1 MNLFWTILLMLAALA
16 ASIGTLFMAGMRYK
30 WPFVL
35 DGVRR
40 MNRRFLN
47 PRQMRTAGTPD
58 AYAGIIGH
66 VGRTSG
72 REYQTPIGIVE
83 VADSF
88 VIVLPYGTRPDWV
101 KNVLAAGTATLTH
114 EGTTHTVERPEVVGI
129 DEVLTHLD
137 PSDQRA
143 HDWFNVTQCLR
154 LHKSPAHIT
163 TRS

>member
-1 MNLFWTILLMLAALA
+1 MNTPWTLLLIAAA
-16 ASIGTLFMAGMRYK
+16 ITAFGAVVFMAGMRYK

-47 PRQMRTAGTPD
+47 PRQMRTAGTPG

-66 VGRTSG
+66 VGRRSG
-72 REYQTPIGIVE
+72 REYQTPVGVVD
-83 VADSF
+83 VADNF

-101 KNVLAAGTATLTH
+101 KNVLAAGDATLTH
-114 EGTTHTVERPEVVGI
+114 DGATHVVERPEVVPI
-129 DEVLTHLD
+129 DEVLAHLE

-143 HDWFNVTQCLR
+143 HGWFNVTQCLR
-154 LHKSPAHIT
+154 LHPAPT
-163 TRS
+163 PVPRG

>member
-1 MNLFWTILLMLAALA
+1 MNTPWILLLATAAVTALGA
-16 ASIGTLFMAGMRYK
+16 ATFMAGMRYK

-35 DGVRR
+35 DGVRS

-47 PRQMRTAGTPD
+47 PRQMRTAGTIG

-66 VGRTSG
+66 VGRSSG
-72 REYQTPIGIVE
+72 REYQTPVGIVE
-83 VADSF
+83 IGGSF

-101 KNVLAAGTATLTH
+101 KNVLAAGSAILTH
-114 EGTTHTVERPEVVGI
+114 EGTTHTVERPEVIGI

-137 PSDQRA
+137 PSDQRT

-154 LHKSPAHIT
+154 LHKAPAHST
-163 TRS
+163 LS